1 MAIFSSNKIT
11 QENESIAETLKFARE
26 LKKVEI
32 LEVSSKLQISPK
44 YINALESGEFDKLPS
59 GIYGKNF
66 LKKYAVFLN
75 IDYRPLFEV
84 YDEIQN
90 GKRESVEDP
99 FSRKKP
105 RPFYFLIIPKIIRN
119 LVILLITATCLLYLG
134 FYMKQITS
142 PPILNITYP
151 PEDLSI
157 SLPLLTV
164 KGKTE
169 PEAEVMINGEAL
181 LIDKEGG
188 FERQIMLKN
197 GLNFISIKSQ
207 KKYSKENI
215 IVRKI
220 MLSEQ

>member
-11 QENESIAETLKFARE
+11 QENDSIAETLKFARE
-26 LKKVEI
+26 LKKIKISEA
-32 LEVSSKLQISPK
+32 SNKLQISPK
-44 YINALESGEFDKLPS
+44 YIIALENGEFDKLPS

-66 LKKYAVFLN
+66 LKKYASFLN
-75 IDYRPLFEV
+75 IDYRPLFEI

-90 GKRESVEDP
+90 SKQISAEDP

-105 RPFYFLIIPKIIRN
+105 RSFYFLIIPKIIRN
-119 LVILLITATCLLYLG
+119 LIILLITAICLFYLG
-134 FYMKQITS
+134 FYIKQITS
-142 PPILNITYP
+142 PPMLDIYHP
-151 PEDLSI
+151 PEDFSI
-157 SLPLLTV
+157 SSPLLIV

-169 PEAEVMINGEAL
+169 PEAEVVINGESI

-197 GLNFISIKSQ
+197 GLNYISIKSQ

-220 MLSEQ
+220 MLSE